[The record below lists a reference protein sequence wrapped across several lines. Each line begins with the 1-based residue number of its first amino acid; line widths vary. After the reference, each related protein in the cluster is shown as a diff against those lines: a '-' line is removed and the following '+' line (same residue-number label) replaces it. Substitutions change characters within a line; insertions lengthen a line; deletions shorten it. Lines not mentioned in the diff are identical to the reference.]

1 MVGDLRAYFIHF
13 GNSPYTFV
21 TLHIQTLWIV
31 RHSCILIPRIH
42 KKDSNTVVLYAS
54 VFGFRALLALTLLL
68 LLSIS
73 YGISCTSRYYCVT
86 PEVKYISMEQ
96 IPNSYLNATAIKTHN
111 VTNVSQCQK
120 VCVREDKCQSINL
133 NVNKIEGYNCH
144 LLSANKY
151 SNSSLLVKDTSFIHL
166 YIPVSIFWAMQFL
179 TALKHRIIGGLE

>member
-1 MVGDLRAYFIHF
+1 MDLKC
-13 GNSPYTFV
+13 TFA
-21 TLHIQTLWIV
+21 TLHIQAVWKV
-31 RHSCILIPRIH
+31 KHSCILIPKIH
-42 KKDSNTVVLYAS
+42 TKDGNSVVLHAP
-54 VFGFRALLALTLLL
+54 VFDFRALLALSLLL
-68 LLSIS
+68 LPSIS

-96 IPNSYLNATAIKTHN
+96 IPHSYLNATAIKTHN

-151 SNSSLLVKDTSFIHL
+151 SNSSLLVKDTTFIHL
-166 YIPVSIFWAMQFL
+166 YIPVSIFKMIKEFSFGM
-179 TALKHRIIGGLE
+179 TG